1 MAPPDCQIGDNE
13 ATQAREKAEN
23 QAILNAMMDDL
34 GMMRLESLPLEDHNN
49 RHHSDHHSGHDGYA
63 APNRGTRPNPRGHES
78 HARVGPSDFTMATP
92 NVVGL
97 WQAAFDTGVF
107 DDEEAAAVQGLDDL
121 GGGRVYATAGLGMS
135 RKDKTKDDVRKLL
148 EHNNKLS
155 NTRSR
160 QPVQVPGKMRLEGNL
175 KNISARKPPNSHQL
189 RTNGHRSTSQSS
201 APSITS
207 RSPATSI
214 GTAAGSAKMPRS
226 RRPLPANELT
236 DPAMNTEVQKLLKQD
251 ACGKPEN
258 TVFKVPVNFLSRTI
272 NPAAPAIIFLST
284 PNPPELGGL
293 LTVNIYGR
301 TFCEWPISK
310 WSDYSTAADR
320 SLIIMF
326 TESGMSGESYGYQL
340 NFNTDRDLTEF
351 MTTMRSLQ
359 SGNYSSSAA
368 PNTMVIPAANSS
380 VRVADARAPGKI
392 QGELRS
398 THALSGTAAVVSTA
412 SHNPLCEIASYAS
425 QDKMPAKKTGNPE
438 KGATVITRQPPT
450 EGDSHETSEGSA
462 SSSTLTQKQILATC
476 SSLLHVFLF
485 GGLEGKTKEEVGQTV
500 EGIKAGVLDH
510 VMHDARSQGLNSQG
524 LQEIETLILG
534 VFESLPS
541 TVPKQ
546 KRRFQYSI
554 EELMSMRHAAA
565 KPPACLAN
573 LPSSY
578 LPKSQNSGRKTST
591 STHEAQIS
599 SGIFEAGI
607 EERRCQS

>member
-1 MAPPDCQIGDNE
+1 
-13 ATQAREKAEN
+13 
-23 QAILNAMMDDL
+23 
-34 GMMRLESLPLEDHNN
+34 
-49 RHHSDHHSGHDGYA
+49 
-63 APNRGTRPNPRGHES
+63 
-78 HARVGPSDFTMATP
+78 
-92 NVVGL
+92 
-97 WQAAFDTGVF
+97 
-107 DDEEAAAVQGLDDL
+107 
-121 GGGRVYATAGLGMS
+121 
-135 RKDKTKDDVRKLL
+135 
-148 EHNNKLS
+148 
-155 NTRSR
+155 
-160 QPVQVPGKMRLEGNL
+160 
-175 KNISARKPPNSHQL
+175 
-189 RTNGHRSTSQSS
+189 
-201 APSITS
+201 
-207 RSPATSI
+207 
-214 GTAAGSAKMPRS
+214 
-226 RRPLPANELT
+226 
-236 DPAMNTEVQKLLKQD
+236 MNTEVQKLLKKD

-258 TVFKVPVNFLSRTI
+258 TVFKVPVKFLSRTI

-301 TFCEWPISK
+301 NFCEWPISK

-326 TESGMSGESYGYQL
+326 TESGKSGESYGYQL

-359 SGNYSSSAA
+359 SGDYSSSAA

-450 EGDSHETSEGSA
+450 KGDSHETSEGSA
-462 SSSTLTQKQILATC
+462 SSSTLTQKQILNTC

-510 VMHDARSQGLNSQG
+510 VMHDARSQGLNSQS

-541 TVPKQ
+541 TAPKQ

-573 LPSSY
+573 LPPSY

-599 SGIFEAGI
+599 RSATAMQWVLQADSSKPESGSGAAKADATRADKAPQPKPKMVPSAAGSEASRDTGLQNSRWASGGD
-607 EERRCQS
+607 EVKHANYFTGPAYEKEWPMRRGYLDELMQLDPQAQVTAGAEVVVDFYFPSHGDGKALAGSEVDNPGAPSGVESPRPASTQPVQMLPPAQPLAVPTPHPSQASAQVVQSPAPQPQLRGLGSSRHSAGNAPSSAGQFNFVIPNSGRR